1 MSSSF
6 LSIDEQ
12 IAAVNKQIDKVENE
26 IDAVAQA
33 VNEAEAAG
41 NDRKVDRLSEKEK
54 QLREKEK
61 QLREEKIIL
70 LKQQQQQPQPS
81 DTNLAAAIQQLQISQ
96 QEAAERQQE
105 AAERQQEAAERQHKE
120 AERQSEQLSRLA
132 SAFASSPTP
141 IPNAALVGQVAL
153 SKLRKTNSV
162 HRIDV
167 RQGRAAVLEQENDD
181 LTSTKDEHVVVALLM
196 PLLRNVFAP
205 SGRVVCNGENLRW
218 PEIVHV
224 SPRMPDIVISLPQFL
239 QRKLKAASDK
249 TKPAV
254 SKARAADPDLIYGIP
269 FTASLSGNAVHE
281 AEAKLDIGDPSS
293 GDTGNVGLGELKNYM
308 LARIAAMELDNVK
321 RKIANLPVLPSPLF
335 LRSLLFGR
343 KYFWLL
349 TMDAEGGTFSE
360 LSYGQWT
367 DCGSVDVIREFFE
380 LLPWENAVKRVFSDL
395 ASSGIA
401 PFDHFAVGSS
411 VDHSFLG
418 QGGMGRVFRGVM
430 SDKSLVAVKVVLPSN
445 VSQLEK
451 EFQLLKS
458 LESKSLPL
466 VKPCSNF
473 VGDVEYGAG
482 YAMQPIGRSL
492 RGADFAGKSE
502 LLNRVFRSLFQ
513 LHFAGVAHGDARLA
527 NLLVVDDDHLV
538 WADLSAADEHPGEF
552 AFLHDVQTLI
562 KSCIGDADAADTKAQ
577 QQYSREVVQCEKQDE
592 DTSFNL
598 YMVPIV
604 VAVASC
610 INKE

>member
-1 MSSSF
+1 MSSSSPSP

-12 IAAVNKQIDKVENE
+12 IAAVNKHIAEVEKE
-26 IDAVAQA
+26 IK
-33 VNEAEAAG
+33 EAA
-41 NDRKVDRLSEKEK
+41 SEWKKATKDDKAYWSKKEE
-54 QLREKEK
+54 QLRKKEE

-70 LKQQQQQPQPS
+70 LKQQQQQPQPP
-81 DTNLAAAIQQLQISQ
+81 DTDVVVAIQQLQVS
-96 QEAAERQQE
+96 
-105 AAERQQEAAERQHKE
+105 QQEAAERQHKE